1 MPSVTIRFYEELN
14 DFLPENRRKKPSG
27 REFAPG
33 CTAKAIIEDAGVPHT
48 EVDLILANG
57 RSVGFEYRLG
67 DGDFLSVYPV
77 FESLDIGE
85 LSRVRAIPLR
95 EPRFALDVH
104 LGKLARLL
112 RMCGFDALYENDSSD
127 EALVRTARREKRIIL
142 TRDRGLL
149 KRRIVTHGLLLRSLV
164 PREQLAQVLRRFD
177 LGGRVRMFSLCIVCN
192 VPIERVDKAA
202 VMTLLPPV
210 VAAAY
215 ADFSRC
221 PRCGRVFWRGTHWE
235 RMKRLAAEV
244 LEGYPSSQTIG

>member
-14 DFLPENRRKKPSG
+14 DFISENRRKQPSKV
-27 REFAPG
+27 EFAPG
-33 CTAKAIIEDAGVPHT
+33 CTAKAIIEDTGVPHT

-67 DGDFLSVYPV
+67 DGDLLSVYPV
-77 FESLDIGE
+77 FESLDIGG

-112 RMCGFDALYENDSSD
+112 RMCGFDARYENDSSD
-127 EALVRTARREKRIIL
+127 EGLVSTAQRETRIIL

-149 KRRIVTHGLLLRSLV
+149 KRRAVTHGFLLRSLV
-164 PREQLAQVLRRFD
+164 PREQLAEVLRRFD
-177 LGGRVRMFSLCIVCN
+177 LSGRARMFSRCIVCN
-192 VPIERVDKAA
+192 VAIERVDKAA
-202 VMTLLPPV
+202 VVALLPPA

-221 PRCGRVFWRGTHWE
+221 PRCGRVFWRGTHWKG
-235 RMKRLAAEV
+235 MQRLAAEV
-244 LEGYPSSQTIG
+244 LRG